1 MRYLAAL
8 MIACAFATAAAAK
21 EGVVAHLHNPAVL
34 RAAPGVHVT
43 LVWSIRDADKH
54 PFGASGIYV
63 RLRGLAT
70 TSAPA
75 TELAPGRFRA
85 HVTIPRGGVRSV
97 VIALIGWTTGPGGTK
112 RGDMRFRIDNDPTL

>member
-8 MIACAFATAAAAK
+8 MLGCAFATAAAAK
-21 EGVVAHLHNPAVL
+21 DGVVAHLHNPAVL
-34 RAAPGVHVT
+34 RAAPGAHVT
-43 LVWSIRDADKH
+43 LFWSLRDADKH

-75 TELAPGRFRA
+75 MQLAPGRFRA
-85 HVTIPRGGVRSV
+85 NVTIPRGGVRSV
-97 VIALIGWTTGPGGTK
+97 VIALIGWSTGPQGTK
-112 RGDMRFRIDNDPTL
+112 RADLRFRIDNDL